1 MYLLQIISVQTFYSL
16 DIHMGLLNM
25 KNHIKGRPLSDDY
38 QENNWNIIILCKI
51 ASICFAAFTVRWL
64 LLILNLVLTPLIF
77 HQMMQVRPRFFI
89 LLFQDTVGAW
99 TNG

>member
-38 QENNWNIIILCKI
+38 QENN
-51 ASICFAAFTVRWL
+51 
-64 LLILNLVLTPLIF
+64 
-77 HQMMQVRPRFFI
+77 
-89 LLFQDTVGAW
+89 
-99 TNG
+99 